1 MIRFI
6 ILFLIWCS
14 TSFALYGSDADSMR
28 LDELEQLA
36 RKSYRTQIDS
46 SIYYASEIIK
56 YDSIKYDT
64 SYGFALNW
72 LGICYMNKGLSD
84 TADWW
89 FENAIK
95 FGTQRDIYDIV
106 NKAYLNRSINSFGQG
121 DYQKALE
128 QSFNALESF
137 HQSGDTIGEAHAS
150 YNIANAFN
158 RLERYNEAKKYYHK
172 AEKTYLNLT
181 PKWSLA
187 NVYNALGTVY
197 NFNEEYDSAIY
208 YFNQSIDIKV
218 SGGAEVYCA
227 SEYNNLASIY
237 EIQGNIDKSKNYYIK
252 AYNAAEY
259 RGNYAVVGNSLHNLG
274 LLYYNQKQ
282 NDSALYYMR
291 KAVLLL
297 ETYEDSEEQM
307 QLYLLYANVWSAVG
321 QYDSAFFYH
330 KEGTLISDSIRNEEI
345 QKEAVLLHKKFEVAE
360 KNEKL
365 AIQKVEL
372 LEQKQ
377 TQFYQYVMIIGL
389 FILVMFMLFV
399 YLQKRK
405 TNQLK
410 IKAEL
415 NDERSRIAMDL
426 HDHVGAE
433 LTVVTSNLDS
443 RIYTSKYL
451 VEKENLKGVV
461 SQVRKISEILR
472 ETVWSIRSESITV
485 KQLEG
490 RIRNFNE
497 RFVEEFMELSIQNN
511 CAEFVLA
518 PQMALTSYRVCQE
531 AITNAYKYSNGTEI
545 KMSIELNSGELTFL
559 VQDNGVG
566 FNVSESEGKGFG
578 LYNMQHRV
586 EKTGGKFYL
595 SSDGNNGTQ
604 LRWIFVLG

>member
-6 ILFLIWCS
+6 ILFLIWS
-14 TSFALYGSDADSMR
+14 SISVALYGSDADSIR

-84 TADWW
+84 TADGW

-95 FGTQRDIYDIV
+95 FGTQRKIYDIV
-106 NKAYLNRSINSFGQG
+106 NKAYLNRSINYFGQG

-158 RLERYNEAKKYYHK
+158 RLERYNEAKKYYYK

-237 EIQGNIDKSKNYYIK
+237 EIQGDINKSKNYYIK

-282 NDSALYYMR
+282 NDSALYYMN

-297 ETYEDSEEQM
+297 EAYEDSEEQM

-365 AIQKVEL
+365 ATQKVEL

-443 RIYTSKYL
+443 RIYTSEYP
-451 VEKENLKGVV
+451 VEKENLQGVV
-461 SQVRKISEILR
+461 SQIRKISEILR
-472 ETVWSIRSESITV
+472 ETVWSIRLESITINQLGERLKTFNKRFSEESITLKV
-485 KQLEG
+485 KT
-490 RIRNFNE
+490 NCSDF
-497 RFVEEFMELSIQNN
+497 ELT
-511 CAEFVLA
+511 
-518 PQMALTSYRVCQE
+518 PQIALTSYRVFQE
-531 AITNAYKYSNGTEI
+531 AITNAVKYSTGTCI
-545 KMSIELNSGELTFL
+545 SVNIQLKSNQLTFS
-559 VQDNGVG
+559 VEDDGKG
-566 FNVSESEGKGFG
+566 FDLSESQEMGFG

-586 EKTGGKFYL
+586 ENTRGVY
-595 SSDGNNGTQ
+595 SINSEIDRGTKITWYFN
-604 LRWIFVLG
+604 L